1 MQKVREGTLAA
12 LSMLRGFL
20 NAIEPLEE
28 TDSQVLYFSY
38 SDLVSVRTLM
48 QECAALAMC
57 EATSEAA
64 RRGEVGQFRF
74 LS

>member
-1 MQKVREGTLAA
+1 MREGTLAA

-28 TDSQVLYFSY
+28 TDSQVFLFLLG
-38 SDLVSVRTLM
+38 LVGTLM
-48 QECAALAMC
+48 QECAALALC

-64 RRGEVGQFRF
+64 RRGEVGQFLF